1 MCWNLKCHA
10 WLKLKWAPHKWCQSN
25 FSVYIFAV
33 CPSFRVYL
41 SSISTICNI
50 NFYCV
55 CVITSDSTIQC
66 RVSELSTRER
76 IGFNVK
82 QKRSKFIWSREI
94 AAGKAVSAE
103 DYEFKGLNRR
113 FRNKWLQWRCQA
125 GVSGFFCTQF
135 MHLCMCTHPGLC
147 MCSFVVY
154 L

>member
-55 CVITSDSTIQC
+55 CVIIRDSTIQC

-76 IGFNVK
+76 RLQCKTEEEQVYMEQRDSCRQGSECRGLRIQGPE
-82 QKRSKFIWSREI
+82 SKIQEQVTSVALPGRCIWVLLHPIYAPVHVHPS
-94 AAGKAVSAE
+94 
-103 DYEFKGLNRR
+103 
-113 FRNKWLQWRCQA
+113 WP
-125 GVSGFFCTQF
+125 
-135 MHLCMCTHPGLC
+135 MH
-147 MCSFVVY
+147 V
-154 L
+154 